1 MYLLIIA
8 LVVSLLLSAFFSGME
23 IAFVSSNKLRFEVEK
38 HEASI
43 ISAII
48 SKFYSDPNQYIT
60 TLLLGNNLTLVVFSL
75 SATHLLEPYLA
86 QHVSSP
92 LLVSFL
98 ISVAA
103 TIVVLIF
110 GEFIPKSIFSNNP
123 NVWMR
128 IFAPLL
134 YVIYVLL
141 YPFAMFSTW
150 LAALVLRVFGVDIS
164 VRDDNK
170 LFSRTDLNYLVQEN
184 IEIQENNGEIET
196 EMQIF
201 QNVLDFSKVKLRD
214 CLVPRPEITAL
225 PYDVSVEELRDT
237 FSHSGFSKIPIYKHD
252 IDNII
257 GYVHASEMFRHQDS
271 WRDYIT
277 PIPIVP
283 ENMAAQTLMNR
294 FMQEK
299 RSIAVVVDEFGGTA
313 GIVTLE
319 DILEE
324 IFGEIRDEHDI
335 EEYTEQQMSDHEFYF
350 SGRLEVDEVNEKYGL
365 QLPLSDEY
373 ETIGG
378 LVLHEL
384 SRFPK
389 MNETI
394 QVGTYSIKC
403 VKMKDNRIE
412 LVKITS

>member
-1 MYLLIIA
+1 MYYLIALLI
-8 LVVSLLLSAFFSGME
+8 LSLIFSAFFAGME

-38 HEASI
+38 HDQSI

-48 SKFYSDPNQYIT
+48 AKFYSHPSQYIT
-60 TLLLGNNLTLVVFSL
+60 TILIGTNMTLVVFSL
-75 SATHLLEPYLA
+75 CMTRLLEPYLI
-86 QHVSSP
+86 QYVTSP
-92 LLVSFL
+92 LLISL
-98 ISVAA
+98 IISLAA

-110 GEFIPKSIFSNNP
+110 GEFIPKSLFRNNP
-123 NVWMR
+123 NTWLR

-134 YVIYVLL
+134 YLFYVIL
-141 YPFAMFSTW
+141 YPLAWFSTI
-150 LAALVLRVFGVDIS
+150 LAMLLLRLFRVDIS
-164 VRDDNK
+164 SKDENTM
-170 LFSRTDLNYLVQEN
+170 FSRTDLNYLVQEN
-184 IEIQENNGEIET
+184 LEIQENNGEVET

-225 PYDVSVEELRDT
+225 PYDVSAEELCNT
-237 FSHSGFSKIPIYKHD
+237 FSQSGFSKIPIYKHD

-257 GYVHASEMFRHQDS
+257 GYIHSSEMFKHQDT
-271 WRDYIT
+271 WHDHIT

-283 ENMAAQTLMNR
+283 ENMAAQKLMNR

-324 IFGEIRDEHDI
+324 IFGEIQDEHDI
-335 EEYTEQQMSDHEFYF
+335 QEYTEQKMSDNEFYF
-350 SGRLEVDEVNEKYGL
+350 SARLEVDEVNEKFDL
-365 QLPLSDEY
+365 KLPVSEEY

-378 LVLHEL
+378 LILHQL
-384 SRFPK
+384 GRFPK
-389 MNETI
+389 INETI
-394 QVGTYSIKC
+394 QVDEYQLKC
-403 VKMKDNRIE
+403 LKMKGNRIE
-412 LVKITS
+412 LVKITR